1 MPPISSTLSPAH
13 AATLR
18 HLAELSTLDAIGR
31 LHAMPKALSL
41 ALCASC
47 GVSREEH
54 TWASALHD
62 FALSQVPA

>member
-1 MPPISSTLSPAH
+1 MPPITSTLSPAH

-18 HLAELSTLDAIGR
+18 HLAGLSSLDAIGR

-47 GVSREEH
+47 GVSREDH
-54 TWASALHD
+54 RWASQIHA
-62 FALSQVPA
+62 FAVSQVPA